1 MRYRCDTDVICDTS
15 LFDASW
21 IGDSIYSGYGEGWGG
36 PIVGADKCIY
46 WPPTYANHLLKF
58 DPETQQLPSLV
69 GDNLGTG
76 NFFKWQNGA
85 LATDGAIYC
94 FPSYFSRVLVIDPFK
109 ECSATLQTNIKLYP
123 DELGRLFLKEEECDE
138 TFFESSLRKFG
149 DEKVFELIEEC
160 LPLDA
165 EWADGAHNNGN
176 LPPFMVAASCENCA
190 ASVIYYLLRRNVN
203 GFLGNI

>member
-123 DELGRLFLKEEECDE
+123 DELGRLFLKDSEEEECDA
-138 TFFESSLRKFG
+138 TFFESSFQKFRS
-149 DEKVFELIEEC
+149 EKVFQVNL
-160 LPLDA
+160 LKNASP
-165 EWADGAHNNGN
+165 WMRMWNG
-176 LPPFMVAASCENCA
+176 LMARIMATFHHSW
-190 ASVIYYLLRRNVN
+190 
-203 GFLGNI
+203 